1 MQLHQGGRAILL
13 SAGLNLFSLFVS
25 VSVAPWYWRL
35 GVPAALAVLICL
47 VMAVRWVPRSAR
59 LLLIYSAAL
68 VVLMALI
75 GVLSSSYLLLLA
87 PWVLLP
93 VGVAIEAAK
102 PRWSSLA
109 LASALL
115 IIGGVGWFGI
125 YSRRYYAD
133 LRFIEPWQEIAGDAA
148 AKIGAGATVI
158 ADHPSFLFYLTDFL
172 HLPARNGPWKFEGLL
187 PDSVRHPQVYSS
199 AAWLASGHPPAGKV
213 ILVRGGSEAE
223 GDQPIDK
230 AARELDQSCGSI
242 SSRLRVR
249 DEGYKWK
256 QRFFPQLHEPQ
267 WRIEIR
273 EYDCD
278 SSNSKQLYHL
288 TPH

>member
-1 MQLHQGGRAILL
+1 
-13 SAGLNLFSLFVS
+13 
-25 VSVAPWYWRL
+25 
-35 GVPAALAVLICL
+35 
-47 VMAVRWVPRSAR
+47 
-59 LLLIYSAAL
+59 
-68 VVLMALI
+68 
-75 GVLSSSYLLLLA
+75 
-87 PWVLLP
+87 LLP
-93 VGVAIEAAK
+93 IGVAIETVK
-102 PRWSSLA
+102 PRWGSLA

-115 IIGGVGWFGI
+115 IIGGVGWYGI
-125 YSRRYYAD
+125 YSRRYYPD

-158 ADHPSFLFYLTDFL
+158 ADHPSFLFYLTYFL

-223 GDQPIDK
+223 GDQPIDR

-256 QRFFPQLHEPQ
+256 QRFLPQLHEPQ

-288 TPH
+288 PSR